1 MTEQVAEPISFG
13 ARLGQLAERQP
24 DDLALIWMD
33 TEGNETQV
41 TFAELDARTNQL
53 ARWLEAKGVHQDDL
67 VAVALHNCPEHV
79 MCDFAAS
86 KIGAVPVPMRW
97 DLPEWE
103 RNRVLD
109 AMEPRFVIDASL
121 FDEVRATTALDDSP
135 VEDRTSPH
143 SHGTCSG
150 GSTGTPKVILQR
162 FPGEWTEGPFNAIAE
177 IWNTLSVDQRILCPA
192 PLYHTNGYTLIKNV
206 LDAKTAIFFE
216 KFNPELFLDQLE
228 KYKVTGFIA
237 ATPFLQ
243 RLMRVENVDQRDL
256 SSLEWV
262 QQGAAPLP
270 IWLGRAM
277 CDLVG
282 PENFIMS
289 FGATEG
295 AGLVACRGD
304 EYLEHPGTLGK
315 PVPGHELKILDDDFN
330 ELPAGEIGHIFMRSP
345 MGPPAT
351 YLGKDVKQVLE
362 SPEGLATVGD
372 LGWVDEE
379 GWLYLADRRVDMII
393 TGGANVFPAEVEAAL
408 SEHPQIDDVVV
419 IGLPDEEWGQRVHA
433 IVQPAKGAE
442 LSEGDLIAFSKER
455 LASYKA
461 PKTVEFIETM
471 PRTDSMKINRSKL
484 VDERAAG

>member
-13 ARLGQLAERQP
+13 ARLGQLARLQP
-24 DDLALIWMD
+24 QHLSLVWMD
-33 TEGNETQV
+33 SEGNETLI
-41 TFAELDARTNQL
+41 TIAELEARTNQL
-53 ARWLEAKGVHQDDL
+53 ARWLATKGVKQGDL
-67 VAVALHNCPEHV
+67 VAVSLHNCPEHV

-86 KIGAVPVPMRW
+86 KLGAVPVPMRW

-103 RNRVLD
+103 RNRVLE
-109 AMEPRFVIDASL
+109 AMDPQFVIDASL
-121 FDEVRATTALDDSP
+121 FEEVRATTSLDDSP

-162 FPGEWTEGPFNAIAE
+162 VAGEWVPGPFNAVAE

-216 KFNPELFLDQLE
+216 KFNPVLFLDQIE
-228 KYKVTGFIA
+228 KHKATGFIA

-243 RLMRVENVDQRDL
+243 RLMRVEDVDQRDL

-315 PVPGHELKILDDDFN
+315 PVPGHELKILDDDFK
-330 ELPAGEIGHIFMRSP
+330 ELPAGEIGQIFMRSP
-345 MGPPAT
+345 TGPPAT
-351 YLGKDVKQVLE
+351 YLGKDVTQVLQ
-362 SPEGLATVGD
+362 SPEGLASVGD

-461 PKTVEFIETM
+461 PKSVEFIVTM

-484 VDERAAG
+484 VDERAEG

>member
-1 MTEQVAEPISFG
+1 MAEQVEEPISFG
-13 ARLGQLAERQP
+13 ARLENLATSQP
-24 DDLALIWMD
+24 DHVALIWMD
-33 TEGNETQV
+33 IDGNETQV
-41 TFAELDARTNQL
+41 TFAELNARSNQI
-53 ARWLEAKGVHQDDL
+53 ARWLEVKGVGHGDL
-67 VAVALHNCPEHV
+67 VAVGLHNCPEHV
-79 MCDFAAS
+79 MCDFAIS
-86 KIGAVPVPMRW
+86 KLGAVPVPMRW

-109 AMEPRFVIDASL
+109 AMEPHFVVDASL
-121 FDEVRATTALDDSP
+121 FDEVRSTSSLDDSP
-135 VEDRTSPH
+135 VEDRTPPH

-162 FPGEWTEGPFNAIAE
+162 FPGVWMSGPFNAIAE
-177 IWNTLSVDQRILCPA
+177 IWNTLSDDQRVLCPA
-192 PLYHTNGYTLIKNV
+192 PLYHTNGYTLIRNV
-206 LDAKTAIFFE
+206 LDGKTSIFFQ
-216 KFNPELFLDQLE
+216 KFNPVLFLDQLE

-243 RLMRVENVDQRDL
+243 RLMRVDDIDERDL

-304 EYLEHPGTLGK
+304 QYLEHPGTLGK
-315 PVPGHELKILDDDFN
+315 PIPGHELKILDDDFN
-330 ELPAGEIGHIFMRSP
+330 ELPPGEVGHIFMRSP

-351 YLGKDVKQVLE
+351 YLGKDVKQVQQ
-362 SPEGLATVGD
+362 SPDGLATVGD
-372 LGWVDEE
+372 LGWVDED

-408 SEHPQIDDVVV
+408 SEHSLVDDAVV
-419 IGLPDEEWGQRVHA
+419 IGLPDEEWGHRVHA
-433 IVQPAKGAE
+433 IVQPAKGVNLDEAE
-442 LSEGDLIAFSKER
+442 MITFAKER

-471 PRTDSMKINRSKL
+471 PRTDSMKINRSQL
-484 VDERAAG
+484 VEERSN